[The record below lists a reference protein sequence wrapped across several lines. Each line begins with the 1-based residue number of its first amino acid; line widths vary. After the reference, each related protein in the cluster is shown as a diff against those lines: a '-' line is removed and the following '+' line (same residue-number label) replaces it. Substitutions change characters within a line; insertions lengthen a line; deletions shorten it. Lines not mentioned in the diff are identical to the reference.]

1 MDNST
6 LLVLLLCLPLA
17 GLAAVLVLPRESAA
31 VRRTGITAVALQLLV
46 AVLIC
51 VLFDARPAGVYDQA
65 GMQFTAQVPWLDLST
80 VAFDKIR
87 IDFMLGIDGLSMP
100 LVVLVSAVAAAS
112 MLVAART
119 RPSGRAM
126 FALLLIADVGITGV
140 IVSLDLFLIMLFL
153 GLAHV
158 ALAFL
163 IGGLRNERGA
173 AAAMKF
179 SLTAAFGGACIVL
192 AAAAIVLCSN
202 TTPHGRTVTHA
213 FNLTAL
219 MNAEHIAGGTLLAP
233 DAAGCTALRQ
243 IAFWLL
249 LAGFALMVPMVP
261 LHTWFADAIE
271 AAPLEVALLVGGAVP
286 TVGGYGILRVGILLF
301 PDVLRQSGAMEA
313 LAAIAAAG
321 VVLAGLRASVERAP
335 RRITAHLLVA
345 QMGFVLLGFTSAGAF
360 GINGAIFQLIAHGL
374 ASTLLLLLVGTLE
387 SRVGERIATEFGG
400 LARLMPRFSALLFV
414 AILLVLGA
422 PGLVGWWGLVGGLM
436 GAFATERLY
445 PWTFAALVGLLFAS
459 IGAARLIRS
468 LAFGTLRTREWLP
481 SLSDLRPREMIG
493 PVVLSIAA
501 LALGL
506 WPGPLFSVIGAGANA
521 AATYIVMHGSAAASA
536 LNITP

>member
-17 GLAAVLVLPRESAA
+17 GLAAVLVLPGESAA
-31 VRRTGITAVALQLLV
+31 IRWTGITAVVLQLLV
-46 AVLIC
+46 ALLIC

-65 GMQFTAQVPWLDLST
+65 GMQFTAQAPWLDLNT
-80 VAFDKIR
+80 VAFNTIR
-87 IDFMLGIDGLSMP
+87 IDFLLGIDGLSMP
-100 LVVLVSAVAAAS
+100 LVVLVSFIAAAS
-112 MLVAART
+112 MMVAARA
-119 RPSGRAM
+119 RSAGRGV
-126 FALLLIADVGITGV
+126 FALLLLADVGITGA

-163 IGGLRNERGA
+163 IGGQRNERGA

-192 AAAAIVLCSN
+192 AVAAIVLCSN
-202 TTPHGRTVTHA
+202 TTPHGSTVTHA

-219 MNAEHIAGGTLLAP
+219 MNAEHMASGALLAP
-233 DAAGCTALRQ
+233 DAAGCTTLRQ

-249 LAGFALMVPMVP
+249 LAGFAVMVPMVP
-261 LHTWFADAIE
+261 LHAWFSDALE
-271 AAPLEVALLVGGAVP
+271 AAPLEAAVLVGGAVP

-301 PDVLRQSGAMEA
+301 PDVLMQSGAMEA
-313 LAAIAAAG
+313 LAGIAAAG
-321 VVLAGLRASVERAP
+321 IVLAGLRASVERSP
-335 RRITAHLLVA
+335 RRIAAHLLVA
-345 QMGFVLLGFTSAGAF
+345 QMGFVVLGFTSAGAF

-387 SRVGERIATEFGG
+387 SRVGEHGTAEFGG

-414 AILLVLGA
+414 ATLLVLGV
-422 PGLVGWWGLVGGLM
+422 PGLVGWWGLLGGLM
-436 GAFATERLY
+436 GAFATERLH
-445 PWTFAALVGLLFAS
+445 PWTFAALIGLLFAM
-459 IGAARLIRS
+459 IAAARLIRS

-481 SLSDLRPREMIG
+481 TLSDLTPREMIG
-493 PVVLSIAA
+493 PVAVSIAA
-501 LALGL
+501 LLLGL
-506 WPGPLFSVIGAGANA
+506 WPGPLFKVIGAGANA